1 MFEQVFLDKLAQLE
15 SITGQHDV
23 CDAVRQIFEATQPL
37 NEGRIYPTDY
47 NRQDADSFYDNA
59 KRTLYPVPR
68 PTEGRLAEIP
78 RSKVRGYLSNKSD
91 KLDEFYGVTEEKP
104 VNIVDRM
111 SSQAAN
117 IAHFITDQV
126 KAKVYEM
133 FPGRCIRILNSGAW
147 IKITYV
153 PSGYEDPDYKFE
165 RGYCV
170 RFESNDF
177 DRQTETMSDYRV
189 RVYEDG
195 MFIDDA
201 LFNGSSIYD
210 AVDYVVNDFKQYM
223 EENFGID

>member
-37 NEGRIYPTDY
+37 NEGRIHPTDY

-59 KRTLYPVPR
+59 KRTLYPIPR
-68 PTEGRLAEIP
+68 PKEGRLAEIP

-91 KLDEFYGVTEEKP
+91 KLDEFYGVTRERPE
-104 VNIVDRM
+104 NIVDRM

-117 IAHFITDQV
+117 IAHFISDQV
-126 KAKVYEM
+126 KGKLYAM
-133 FPGRCIRILNSGAW
+133 LTDLRIRVVNSGAW
-147 IKITYV
+147 IKITYI
-153 PSGYEDPDYKFE
+153 PSGYDDPDYKFE

-170 RFESNDF
+170 RFDSKNF
-177 DRQTETMSDYRV
+177 DIGTETMSDFHV
-189 RVYEDG
+189 RVYEDS
-195 MFIDDA
+195 MNVDDA
-201 LFNGSSIYD
+201 LFNGSRIYD
-210 AVDYVVNDFKQYM
+210 AVDYVVNDYKQYL

>member
-37 NEGRIYPTDY
+37 NEGRINPTDY

-59 KRTLYPVPR
+59 KHTLYPIPR
-68 PTEGRLAEIP
+68 PKEGRLSEIP

-91 KLDEFYGVTEEKP
+91 KLDEFYGVTDEQP
-104 VNIVDRM
+104 QNIVYRM
-111 SSQAAN
+111 SDQAAK
-117 IAHFITDQV
+117 IARFISDQV
-126 KAKVYEM
+126 KGKLYAM
-133 FPGRCIRILNSGAW
+133 LPNLRIRVVNSGAW

-153 PSGYEDPDYKFE
+153 PTGYDDPDYKFE

-170 RFESNDF
+170 RFESKDF
-177 DRQTETMSDYRV
+177 DMKTETMSDFRV

-195 MFIDDA
+195 MCFYTE
-201 LFNGSSIYD
+201 LFNGSRIYD
-210 AVDYVVNDFKQYM
+210 AVDYVVNDFKQCL